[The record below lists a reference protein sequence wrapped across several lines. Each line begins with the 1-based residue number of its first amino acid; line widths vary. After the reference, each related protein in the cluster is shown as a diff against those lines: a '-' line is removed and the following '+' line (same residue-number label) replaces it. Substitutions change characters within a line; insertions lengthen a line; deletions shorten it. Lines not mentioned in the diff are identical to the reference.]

1 MKQLFAVLVA
11 TIALP
16 MFPAKAT
23 TIGLFSP
30 LSYSP
35 SPGFTSVP
43 GEYTLDSV
51 ALVMTGP
58 AAYSVSGVLDR
69 GVAVFT
75 FSDFLLGSGARIT
88 TIGSRP
94 AAILSHSDM
103 TISGNGIRALAGGGE
118 GGAPAVRGGGPGGG
132 FPGTGFFGGA
142 GGGGGFG
149 GAGGRGQ
156 FEDPT
161 FDFPGQGGPA
171 YGDLRLALQGGS
183 GGGGGKDNPG
193 SPGGDG
199 GGGIEL
205 GALGQLL
212 ITAGINA
219 DGLPGQPRGSGSTA
233 GGGGSGGG
241 IRLHAPRVTINSFL
255 SADGGAGGDGTF
267 ENGGGGGGGR
277 IFILSGPAG
286 LSVSGSISV
295 DGGLAASDFFGAGMP
310 GQTGLL
316 VIQQVPEPS
325 TVVILASVLAI
336 PWIARFRK
344 GACGNVACAMC
355 SS

>member
-1 MKQLFAVLVA
+1 MKQLIAVLVA

-23 TIGLFSP
+23 TVGLFSP

-43 GEYTLDSV
+43 GEYTLDSD
-51 ALVMTGP
+51 ALRMTGP
-58 AAYSVSGVLDR
+58 AGYSANGVLDR

-75 FSDFLLGSGARIT
+75 FSDFLLGSDARIT
-88 TIGSRP
+88 TTGTLP
-94 AAILSHSDM
+94 VAILSQSQM
-103 TISGNGIRALAGGGE
+103 TISGNGIRALAGGGAGGEPRERGE
-118 GGAPAVRGGGPGGG
+118 GLGGG
-132 FPGTGFFGGA
+132 FPGFNFFGGA

-156 FEDPT
+156 FDNPT
-161 FDFPGQGGPA
+161 FSFPGQGGPA
-171 YGDLRLALQGGS
+171 YGDLSVALQGGS
-183 GGGGGKDNPG
+183 GGGGGKDNTG
-193 SPGGDG
+193 FESAGGDG

-219 DGLPGQPRGSGSTA
+219 DGLPGQPRGSNHAA

-241 IRLHAPRVTINSFL
+241 IRLHAPSVTINSFV
-255 SADGGAGGDGTF
+255 SADGGAGGDGVF

-277 IFILSGPAG
+277 ILIQTGPAG
-286 LSVSGSISV
+286 LSALGSISV
-295 DGGLAASDFFGAGMP
+295 DGGLSPSDFFGSGTP
-310 GQTGLL
+310 GDPGVITIRAIPEPATIVIAGLL
-316 VIQQVPEPS
+316 
-325 TVVILASVLAI
+325 LAPLGALGRRR
-336 PWIARFRK
+336 ARLR
-344 GACGNVACAMC
+344 
-355 SS
+355 